1 VHTGNAAYS
10 GKIPQ
15 SLVSHEGEQ
24 FVAGSRSFKIALI
37 LSCLLHLGAFV
48 ALDQEAVSLK
58 MLAPPPP
65 TVALK
70 KSKPQSVQFELV
82 DTPPSA
88 RAATPPEKTN
98 LMSDKNT
105 RAQDRFEGK
114 EKLKNAPHM
123 EGKNDKA
130 KDTRPKMTAP
140 QPPKRGAEPTPPAPP
155 QEDVKPEPKPEPVEK
170 KEEPP
175 QKAKE
180 AEAVALLK
188 PEPKPQQKDEPALEM
203 PKKEVLQLAK
213 KTPDVQPPDLTAP
226 QFISPGVSPASAR
239 NTDADAELTGELSYA
254 ASRHF
259 FGEYLLKM
267 KEAVERQ
274 WVSRL
279 VSKYTGIVSSQAV
292 IDFKIQPDGSVADLS
307 VETSEGDP
315 YFPVVCVSSINDAQP
330 FGNIPYEQ
338 ASGLP
343 EKYMNKPLN
352 IRFTFRYN

>member
-1 VHTGNAAYS
+1 M
-10 GKIPQ
+10 
-15 SLVSHEGEQ
+15 
-24 FVAGSRSFKIALI
+24 
-37 LSCLLHLGAFV
+37 AF
-48 ALDQEAVSLK
+48 DQEIVSRK
-58 MLAPPPP
+58 MLEPPPP
-65 TVALK
+65 AVVARK
-70 KSKPQSVQFELV
+70 NKPQSVQFELV

-98 LMSDKNT
+98 LMSDKHT
-105 RAQDRFEGK
+105 RAQDLIEDK
-114 EKLKNAPHM
+114 EKQKDAPHM
-123 EGKNDKA
+123 EGRNDKA
-130 KDTRPKMTAP
+130 KDTRPKMMAP
-140 QPPKRGAEPTPPAPP
+140 APPKRGAEPKPPEP
-155 QEDVKPEPKPEPVEK
+155 QQQEAKPKPEPKPAEK
-170 KEEPP
+170 QEEPP
-175 QKAKE
+175 QKTKE

-188 PEPKPQQKDEPALEM
+188 PEPKPQPKEEPAPEV

-213 KTPDVQPPDLTAP
+213 KTPDAQPPNPTTP
-226 QFISPGVSPASAR
+226 QLASPGLSPANAR

-292 IDFKIQPDGSVADLS
+292 IDFKIQPDGSVTDLS
-307 VETSEGDP
+307 VETSEGDA

-330 FGNIPYEQ
+330 FGVIPYEQ